1 MEKSKETHT
10 QRTKLDTQTENEK
23 KNWMDKWGEQTHKRQ
38 PVKVCGQTGRK
49 LWQSLPI
56 SGGTLMLL
64 ACVMRLSNTHK
75 HTHIEAQQYSGLN
88 INHRGWQVI
97 CRGAPS
103 SSLFNF
109 LSFRPSHLISLS
121 LSFFSVSSLARSLA
135 LSLLAVSENCQRNWK
150 LKDGFFPSLY
160 TSFSQFPLHPSIRA
174 SFPPL
179 ISPPWRP
186 LLSLPVAKLFQPFP
200 FHPSSPRSFSPS
212 ICWFACLSI
221 SSLQALVFRM
231 CRLNTWHGL
240 LKSPHTY
247 ACQLE
252 SKREQ

>member
-1 MEKSKETHT
+1 MCVTTKKTLGIINNGKVKRETHSKNKIGHT
-10 QRTKLDTQTENEK
+10 NREWK

-121 LSFFSVSSLARSLA
+121 LFLSFLFLLLHA
-135 LSLLAVSENCQRNWK
+135 LSL
-150 LKDGFFPSLY
+150 SL
-160 TSFSQFPLHPSIRA
+160 F
-174 SFPPL
+174 
-179 ISPPWRP
+179 
-186 LLSLPVAKLFQPFP
+186 
-200 FHPSSPRSFSPS
+200 
-212 ICWFACLSI
+212 
-221 SSLQALVFRM
+221 
-231 CRLNTWHGL
+231 
-240 LKSPHTY
+240 
-247 ACQLE
+247 
-252 SKREQ
+252 